1 MMTIRTAI
9 ATCLLLLI
17 SGLQIQ
23 AQEKPVMLAD
33 EVISR
38 LVARDAEREKQ
49 GGGYTGRRR
58 YALENQRLNKQAE
71 MLVTVRCDGNGRKH
85 FEVVSEN
92 GWKSANNHVLQKLLE
107 SEEETSQPEKRFA
120 TRVALENYRFELLG
134 TEIVDGRFAYVLR
147 VLPKRQDKYLFE
159 GRIWVDAEDF
169 AMVQAEG
176 RPAKIPSFWTHT
188 IHFVARYHK
197 SGDFW
202 FPLSTESVTEASIF
216 GETNVTIEYFGYS
229 PNSELS
235 ERSATHAP
243 VIGLTYLSE
252 GNHAEH

>member
-1 MMTIRTAI
+1 MVRMRTAI
-9 ATCLLLLI
+9 ATSLLSLLAGI
-17 SGLQIQ
+17 QIE
-23 AQEKPVMLAD
+23 AQEKPKMHAD
-33 EVISR
+33 EVIAR
-38 LVARDAEREKQ
+38 LVAHDAEREKL

-58 YALENQRLNKQAE
+58 YNLENQQLNKQAE
-71 MLVTVRCDGNGRKH
+71 MLVTVSCDGDGRKH
-85 FEVVSEN
+85 FEIVSEQ
-92 GWKSANNHVLQKLLE
+92 GWKSANSHVLEKMLE
-107 SEEETSQPEKRFA
+107 SEEQTSQPEKRSA
-120 TRVALENYRFELLG
+120 TRVAFENYSFELLG
-134 TEIVDGRFAYVLR
+134 TEVLDGRLAYVLR

-176 RPAKIPSFWTHT
+176 SPAKSPSFWTRSV
-188 IHFVARYHK
+188 HFVARYHK

-202 FPLSTESVTEASIF
+202 FPLSTESVTEARIF
-216 GETNVTIEYFGYS
+216 GKTNVTINYFGYS

-235 ERSATHAP
+235 ERSATRAP